1 MVVIY
6 RITWLHYIESV
17 SMDDMVSDNYQ
28 RLYSQHTTNQAS
40 GNGDIKNLI
49 SHIRTVQTK
58 AITNV
63 VDDILWPK
71 QYC

>member
-1 MVVIY
+1 MMVIY

-40 GNGDIKNLI
+40 GNGDIKSKCYFGL
-49 SHIRTVQTK
+49 
-58 AITNV
+58 
-63 VDDILWPK
+63 
-71 QYC
+71 

>member
-28 RLYSQHTTNQAS
+28 RLYGQHTTNQAS

-63 VDDILWPK
+63 VGVILWPK